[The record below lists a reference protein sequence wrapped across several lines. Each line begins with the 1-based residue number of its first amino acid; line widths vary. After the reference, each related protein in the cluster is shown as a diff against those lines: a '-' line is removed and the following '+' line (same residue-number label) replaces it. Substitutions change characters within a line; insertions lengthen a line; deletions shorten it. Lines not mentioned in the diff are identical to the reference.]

1 MIMRLN
7 GFAAGAAVALAMSV
21 LPATSQAAPLA
32 GSGVDLK
39 AGATGSN
46 VEKAAYRECW
56 WRHGRQVCRWVG
68 YRDYDDGYYDY
79 GYYGPYYG
87 FGPSIRFGGGHRF
100 HGGGH
105 HRHR

>member
-1 MIMRLN
+1 MIMRLK
-7 GFAAGAAVALAMSV
+7 GFALGAAVALAMSAF
-21 LPATSQAAPLA
+21 PATSQAAPLA
-32 GSGVDLK
+32 GSAVDLK
-39 AGATGSN
+39 SGGSN

-56 WRHGRQVCRWVG
+56 RRHGRRVCRWVG
-68 YRDYDDGYYDY
+68 YRGYDDGYSDY
-79 GYYGPYYG
+79 GYYGYGPYYG